1 MVNDAGY
8 GTGLP
13 CCSSCVKPLAYDNT
27 IWTALQSHNKLLSS
41 KNTETISVVIG
52 TARTKIKVR
61 RQWRRTW
68 RDDSDHMND
77 NVWSVEG
84 SNNIVAYLGCKLQ
97 QFDTPEN
104 VETSDNAEITSQ
116 PQNEQN
122 NEICFNTASLT
133 TPIKRKRDGIIP
145 YMETNVCDLQILH
158 KVNKLMNNYYYFY
171 CKKYES
177 FASSVYFRK
186 FVELVNSDKFQI

>member
-1 MVNDAGY
+1 MRLLSSLVIANTFSYRMVNDAGY

-84 SNNIVAYLGCKLQ
+84 SNNIVVSKIFLAKINDMRLDMDIRKKL
-97 QFDTPEN
+97 
-104 VETSDNAEITSQ
+104 
-116 PQNEQN
+116 
-122 NEICFNTASLT
+122 
-133 TPIKRKRDGIIP
+133 
-145 YMETNVCDLQILH
+145 
-158 KVNKLMNNYYYFY
+158 
-171 CKKYES
+171 
-177 FASSVYFRK
+177 
-186 FVELVNSDKFQI
+186 